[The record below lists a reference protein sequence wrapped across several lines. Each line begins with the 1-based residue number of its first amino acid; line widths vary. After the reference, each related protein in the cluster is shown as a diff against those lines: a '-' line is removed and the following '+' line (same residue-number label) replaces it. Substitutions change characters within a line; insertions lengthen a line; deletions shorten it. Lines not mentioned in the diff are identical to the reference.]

1 MSKEILNYEI
11 KDYMYYFDNV
21 VDSTLNVKERER
33 LLIEYCY
40 NHSLTFQIKVEKGVT
55 KSKIVNNLW
64 QPTIFKYQFS
74 KFKVIIISK

>member
-11 KDYMYYFDNV
+11 RDYIFEFDKI
-21 VDSTLNVKERER
+21 VDSTLNVREREK
-33 LLIEYCY
+33 LLIDYCY

-55 KSKIVNNLW
+55 KSKRVNYLYRT
-64 QPTIFKYQFS
+64 TIFRYQFS